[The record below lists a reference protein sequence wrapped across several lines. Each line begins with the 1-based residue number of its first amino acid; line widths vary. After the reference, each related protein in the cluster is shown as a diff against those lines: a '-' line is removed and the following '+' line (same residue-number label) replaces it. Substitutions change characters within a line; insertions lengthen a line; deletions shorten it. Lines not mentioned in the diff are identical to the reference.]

1 MLLQQIYTKPQIN
14 NILNNYISKVE
25 FEPSKPVKKRKEVK
39 IETYEEEDNPI
50 PSKPKSSDE
59 DDDYA
64 SFTM

>member
-1 MLLQQIYTKPQIN
+1 MEKGASRSSSMTI
-14 NILNNYISKVE
+14 
-25 FEPSKPVKKRKEVK
+25 EPSKPVKKRKEVK

>member
-1 MLLQQIYTKPQIN
+1 MEKGASRSSSMTI
-14 NILNNYISKVE
+14 
-25 FEPSKPVKKRKEVK
+25 EPSKHTRKHQEIK
-39 IETYEEEDNPI
+39 IESYEDDEPI